1 MISVQCAPFCQHRK
15 QTKRA
20 NKDILLGKIVWGP
33 VGIPWLL
40 SFTSS
45 ACEMGKNICS
55 LHHPVGI
62 WDTAHPWRVT
72 DGVLL
77 VKAVPMYI
85 SVSRCAISL
94 AFRSALTR
102 TLCQTIRHN
111 DHQQCLAFGA
121 LGFISKPYCEAIN
134 HHELRTLLSPK
145 KKVHK
150 IKKHIYIYNYIYN
163 MIGFVW
169 KWSNIEPNGL
179 SECSENQCILVA
191 SMDVYGSMGS
201 FKKAL

>member
-20 NKDILLGKIVWGP
+20 NKDILSGKIVWGP

-40 SFTSS
+40 SLTSS
-45 ACEMGKNICS
+45 ACEMGKNMCS

-85 SVSRCAISL
+85 SVSRCAIVWHLDLHWQGHCAKQSGTMTTIWTML
-94 AFRSALTR
+94 CIRGSWFHIEAL
-102 TLCQTIRHN
+102 L
-111 DHQQCLAFGA
+111 
-121 LGFISKPYCEAIN
+121 
-134 HHELRTLLSPK
+134 
-145 KKVHK
+145 
-150 IKKHIYIYNYIYN
+150 
-163 MIGFVW
+163 
-169 KWSNIEPNGL
+169 WSNQSSRITNTYLTE
-179 SECSENQCILVA
+179 E
-191 SMDVYGSMGS
+191 GS
-201 FKKAL
+201 A